1 MLYLEKLNS
10 IMSRLRIAV
19 AAYVAF
25 ASAGLAALPA
35 HALPFK
41 NSCASMQ
48 AYLNSLKWKV
58 PTRLS
63 GFETADFSQGGNSAS
78 CRFGYVEES
87 SPMGTKACERVWIFY
102 NGDDSSVGWR
112 VGSLNSSD
120 HCRFKR

>member
-1 MLYLEKLNS
+1 
-10 IMSRLRIAV
+10 MSRLRIAV

-48 AYLNSLKWKV
+48 AYLNSVKWKV

-63 GFETADFSQGGNSAS
+63 GFETANFSSSSGNGAS
-78 CRFGYVEES
+78 CQYGYAEQF
-87 SPMGTKACERVWIFY
+87 SPMGTKVCENVWIFY
-102 NGDDSSVGWR
+102 NGSNHSWGWR
-112 VGSLNSSD
+112 VSD
-120 HCRFKR
+120 SDRSCRLKG